1 MLIYCHYDVQ
11 PADPL
16 DEWIRPP
23 FEPRHEDGRV
33 YARGS
38 GDDKGQ
44 LFMHLKAVEAWMRTT
59 GSLPVNLRFFFEGDE
74 EVGSEPIEQ
83 FIDEHPDL
91 LAADVCVVSDG
102 DTFDDDGTPAIGYGL
117 RGIAYW
123 EVRVQ
128 GPRHD
133 VHSGQYGGGVDNPAN
148 VLVRILASLTDESG
162 RFTVP
167 GFYDRVRD
175 LSSEERAAYAA
186 LPFDEAAWADE
197 TGIPAAMDGEQG
209 HSLLERLSA
218 RPTFDINGISGGY
231 TGAGAK
237 TIIPAWATAKISTR
251 LVPDQDYR
259 EVEQLVK
266 RHIESLA
273 PASVQVEVHVVHGG
287 APAITPL
294 DHPGVAPAS
303 RALEAGFGTAPLFQR
318 SGGSVPVVAALDAQL
333 GLKTLMLGFANP
345 TGNFHAPNEWISLRN
360 IRDGMASLVHL
371 WAELGSDAQGRSPRR
386 QSGRRRLEQRLT
398 AAPTARTVR
407 CDIDFHRF
415 SRPRDDALDAR
426 RPRRPVAAARRCV
439 AFGGCRPRHAASV
452 GGHREGAELP
462 DPWRPSAFP
471 AVEPRGHDQLATT
484 ASLRD
489 GTTARLGAHDGRRA
503 SPAHATH
510 RVRGSALAGT
520 THRGAT
526 GRVPPLGP
534 ADVPAGD
541 RVRGR
546 GEAGGTPD
554 PPGRGGEDG
563 RAVWGRGIA
572 RRTVA
577 GRDRR
582 GVPLLPVPGA
592 RRDHR
597 DICGDV
603 RPTRRTSPRRST
615 RPMRRSTRCWWRS
628 SAPHRDRG

>member
-1 MLIYCHYDVQ
+1 MTSQIDARAATAAATAYLREHDAEHLAQLDEFLRMRSVSADSECADDVRRTAQWIVDELTRLEIDRPTLHETSHHPIVTGEWMGAGAEAPTVLVYCHYDVQ
-11 PADPL
+11 PPDPL

-23 FEPRHEDGRV
+23 FEPRHEEGRV

-44 LFMHLKAVEAWMRTT
+44 LFMHLKAVEAWMRTA

-83 FIDEHPDL
+83 FIDEHPEL

-237 TIIPAWATAKISTR
+237 TIIPARATAKISTR

-259 EVEQLVK
+259 EIEQLVK

-273 PASVQVEVHVVHGG
+273 PPSVQVEVHVVHGG

-303 RALEAGFGTAPLFQR
+303 RALEAGFGKAPLFQR
-318 SGGSVPVVAALDAQL
+318 SGGSVPVVAALDARL
-333 GLKTLMLGFANP
+333 GLKTLMVGFANP

-360 IRDGMASLVHL
+360 LRDGMASLVHL
-371 WAELGSDAQGRSPRR
+371 WAELGMMHKD
-386 QSGRRRLEQRLT
+386 
-398 AAPTARTVR
+398 
-407 CDIDFHRF
+407 
-415 SRPRDDALDAR
+415 
-426 RPRRPVAAARRCV
+426 
-439 AFGGCRPRHAASV
+439 
-452 GGHREGAELP
+452 EL
-462 DPWRPSAFP
+462 
-471 AVEPRGHDQLATT
+471 RGDSQ
-484 ASLRD
+484 
-489 GTTARLGAHDGRRA
+489 
-503 SPAHATH
+503 
-510 RVRGSALAGT
+510 
-520 THRGAT
+520 
-526 GRVPPLGP
+526 
-534 ADVPAGD
+534 
-541 RVRGR
+541 
-546 GEAGGTPD
+546 E
-554 PPGRGGEDG
+554 
-563 RAVWGRGIA
+563 
-572 RRTVA
+572 
-577 GRDRR
+577 
-582 GVPLLPVPGA
+582 
-592 RRDHR
+592 
-597 DICGDV
+597 
-603 RPTRRTSPRRST
+603 
-615 RPMRRSTRCWWRS
+615 
-628 SAPHRDRG
+628 